1 MQAKKNAKAGVY
13 IFPAIKIHTREIEGS
28 RVSDPQVGPPQQPV
42 DLYGEAHS
50 LQVAH
55 FQP

>member
-1 MQAKKNAKAGVY
+1 MQAKKNAKAGVF
-13 IFPAIKIHTREIEGS
+13 IFPANQYIQEKIEGS
-28 RVSDPQVGPPQQPV
+28 RASDPQVGPPQQPV
-42 DLYGEAHS
+42 DLYGEAYS